1 MTRKLA
7 VLSLLSVFPSIAL
20 AHGEEVLVP
29 IMLQLLSVIV
39 TVLSL
44 CIVRRFRPY
53 FIGGVLMCVAG
64 VIASWFI
71 TGPLPFF
78 ENQLLITLVDVIC
91 PPAATAI
98 FLAWA
103 LRREVR
109 G

>member
-1 MTRKLA
+1 MSRKLA

-29 IMLQLLSVIV
+29 ILLQLLTVIV

-44 CIVRRFRPY
+44 FIVRRFRPCLV
-53 FIGGVLMCVAG
+53 GGVLMCVAG
-64 VIASWFI
+64 VVASWLI

-78 ENQLLITLVDVIC
+78 ENQLLITLVNVIC

-103 LRREVR
+103 LRRGVR